1 MCLSILRE
9 HSIADKAEAIRQTRR
24 VATGILVALTLI
36 FIATLFVDQPGWP
49 VLLLRAI
56 AEAGMIGGLA
66 DWFAV
71 EALFR
76 RPLGLPIPH
85 TALLPT
91 NKDRVARSVGQF
103 FTEHF
108 LDPETARARVLR
120 MEPALHAA
128 LQLSSKENALALS
141 RYIVRAIDVLTRNA
155 NDIRTTRA
163 IGARLREAVLGATS
177 DAKLAKHIGNVMRAS
192 VGHDVTNRLLAFSRE
207 RFDSNRAGIEAL
219 LQDRSRWWIPSV
231 IDRQLATLL
240 VDGAISMI
248 DELSV
253 TDSKLRHEFDGA
265 MVRAIDHMTEDGTL
279 AEAVTN
285 AKSYLTESGAF
296 DELTETLAGQASQH
310 ITDRLRDSPEDFA
323 IELSI
328 MIRRVAKRIAA
339 DPETCAEINSA
350 LADITAHLTR
360 EFRPNIG
367 NYVTSIIS
375 EWDSADL
382 IHRFESEVGRDL
394 QFIRIN
400 GAVLGGLIGGVIF
413 AVGKAFS

>member
-120 MEPALHAA
+120 MEPALHTA

-163 IGARLREAVLGATS
+163 IGARLREAVIGATS

-207 RFDSNRAGIEAL
+207 RFDSNRAGIEAFLLGMGEVGDKAQVVAQGVPFGQL
-219 LQDRSRWWIPSV
+219 LQPPCT
-231 IDRQLATLL
+231 RQKQVGGRQPQFGNTA
-240 VDGAISMI
+240 G
-248 DELSV
+248 
-253 TDSKLRHEFDGA
+253 RRFD
-265 MVRAIDHMTEDGTL
+265 
-279 AEAVTN
+279 
-285 AKSYLTESGAF
+285 
-296 DELTETLAGQASQH
+296 LAGLQEGGGHLCYACPCVMKSSLITCRSSRGTRRGDAASPRRP
-310 ITDRLRDSPEDFA
+310 TPCRASSPGPF
-323 IELSI
+323 
-328 MIRRVAKRIAA
+328 
-339 DPETCAEINSA
+339 P
-350 LADITAHLTR
+350 
-360 EFRPNIG
+360 
-367 NYVTSIIS
+367 
-375 EWDSADL
+375 
-382 IHRFESEVGRDL
+382 
-394 QFIRIN
+394 
-400 GAVLGGLIGGVIF
+400 
-413 AVGKAFS
+413 